1 MSVQLL
7 GVDVGGTKVAV
18 GALQDGRL
26 EGPHK
31 RATEKGGG
39 EELIEQIVA
48 GVDDLRESSA
58 GAVGVAVPSIIEFAT
73 GRVRSSVNVPLQD
86 VPLRSVLEERLG
98 LPVFVDNDAT
108 VAALAEAHDGDRLMY
123 SDLVML
129 TVGTG
134 VGGGLVLNGRLYRGA
149 TGAAAELGHT
159 FVGLDLERGAPEP
172 AAAWPQ
178 PGSLEALAS
187 GFRGLDPIAARI
199 AAEDPDSALG
209 RMAADGREV
218 RGPELVAAAQE
229 GDERALAGLTLLGE
243 RLGIGIAN
251 AVNTFDPQA
260 VVIGGGV
267 AQGAG
272 ELLLEP
278 ARRVARSFILPG
290 VGEELEIVL
299 ARYGNDAGVR
309 GAALM
314 AGQELA
320 MRELAA

>member
-1 MSVQLL
+1 MGTRLL
-7 GVDVGGTKVAV
+7 GVDVGGTKVSV
-18 GALQDGRL
+18 GALHEGEL
-26 EGPHK
+26 EGP
-31 RATEKGGG
+31 RVFPTEKGGAEG
-39 EELIEQIVA
+39 LIDQVAA
-48 GVDDLRESSA
+48 GVDQMRGPEA
-58 GAVGVAVPSIIEFAT
+58 VAVGVAVPSIIEFAT

-86 VPLRSVLEERLG
+86 VPLRNVLEDRLG

-108 VAALAEAHDGDRLMY
+108 VAALAEAYDGHRQIY
-123 SDLVML
+123 TDLVML

-134 VGGGLVLNGRLYRGA
+134 VGGGLVLNGRVYRGA

-159 FVGLDLERGAPEP
+159 LIGMELAGGAPEP
-172 AAAWPQ
+172 GDFPQ
-178 PGSLEALAS
+178 ALAS
-187 GFRGLDPIAARI
+187 GFRALDPLAADIAASQPDSPLGRL
-199 AAEDPDSALG
+199 AAE
-209 RMAADGREV
+209 GREV
-218 RGPELVAAAQE
+218 RGPDLVAAAHE
-229 GDERALAGLTLLGE
+229 GDELSRDALRILGE

-251 AVNTFDPQA
+251 AVNTFDPQV

-278 ARRVARSFILPG
+278 ARRAARGFILPG
-290 VGEELEIVL
+290 VGDDLEISL

-320 MRELAA
+320 AREMAA